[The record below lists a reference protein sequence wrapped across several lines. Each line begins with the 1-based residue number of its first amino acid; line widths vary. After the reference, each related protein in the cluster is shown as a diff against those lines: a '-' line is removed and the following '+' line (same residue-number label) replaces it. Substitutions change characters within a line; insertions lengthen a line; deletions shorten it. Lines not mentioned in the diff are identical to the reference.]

1 MIFLLERRLL
11 LFVIAVWT
19 YPQIKLY
26 DMIRLLSQIRGDT
39 RSDFFKLIVSLGLR
53 PVFKLHYSFCDVV
66 FFLQQFTMDVSIN
79 NIYIFFVFRGR
90 II

>member
-1 MIFLLERRLL
+1 
-11 LFVIAVWT
+11 
-19 YPQIKLY
+19 
-26 DMIRLLSQIRGDT
+26 
-39 RSDFFKLIVSLGLR
+39 LIVSLGLR